1 MSQQPAPQQPR
12 RPDLLMWQGQPL
24 PCFVKAVVYEAGQAA
39 ALGIKTSNPALIKS
53 LLEDPDQQR
62 ELRSLL
68 RQQVQAE
75 MGRQGI
81 SYGVDEEQVAQ
92 VIDTF
97 VEMVLKGTG
106 DMASRKVADGEKP
119 TPGEDGK
126 LEYVRNPQG
135 VALRLLGRR
144 EQEQVIRQV
153 YQVKKGEALVVRHPP
168 VAGKAGVD
176 VRGEKVEPA
185 RPPED
190 VVLQSI
196 SGPNTEV
203 QLQKLVAAIDGVYR
217 EDLKGRIRVVQELA
231 VDEVS
236 PATGDLPRSGVA
248 AVNVL
253 VRRTIANGASVQTT
267 EDVFVGTPQE
277 PGVVEANAR
286 VRARHLLVRGQVAGR
301 PLPAS
306 YLSGELETLES
317 IAQRQVY
324 SQLERSQLEVAGLF
338 AAREVLGR
346 NVTAGQVLVR
356 DDVRGAALEAREEV
370 LVDGNLSGGLVLC
383 GTRLQVAGD
392 LGNESGTTTRVHLG
406 EAGGQAQEQDRFRL
420 QAEREKLEIRVQAL
434 ETHQAGM
441 EKKSAKSAYWAAFM
455 RGEKRV
461 PQHPLERQLLIQF
474 LQAAKDR
481 QRLERE
487 VADARRQVADLARL
501 VQQGDEGEAEGGEG
515 FQVVV
520 GGTIYPGVSLEMVR
534 RLEQGDLEKKVRD
547 RAGHETTLGALKAQL
562 AEQLTHYLELY
573 QEGVEERQKA
583 LEQMFKGMEK
593 RPEPPRLQDR
603 RFQMEVVFLEEPP
616 AGAGG
621 PLALEGVVY
630 ALAHDPGSFHLKI
643 IGRLKEPVRQVVVSV
658 EKSGGE
664 LVFRC
669 LPAAA
674 PPVPWQRDAQVLE
687 RLAGLGILGRSGR
700 AHMLE

>member
-1 MSQQPAPQQPR
+1 MAEPPAPPPR
-12 RPDLLMWQGQPL
+12 QRTNLMMWEGQPL
-24 PCFVKAVVYEAGQAA
+24 PCFVKAVIYEAGQAA
-39 ALGIKTSNPALIKS
+39 ALGIKTPNPALIKS

-62 ELRSLL
+62 ELRTLL
-68 RQQVQAE
+68 RQQVQEE
-75 MGRQGI
+75 MGYQGI
-81 SYGVDEEQVAQ
+81 SYGIDDDHVAQ
-92 VIDTF
+92 VVDTF

-106 DMASRKVADGEKP
+106 DMASRKVAEGELP
-119 TPGEDGK
+119 TLGEDGK

-135 VALRLLGRR
+135 VALRLLGRQ
-144 EQEQVIRQV
+144 EQEQVLRQV

-168 VAGKAGVD
+168 VAGKSGVD
-176 VRGEKVEPA
+176 VRGEKVEPK

-190 VVLQSI
+190 VALQAI

-217 EDLKGRIRVVQELA
+217 EDLQGRVRVVQELA

-253 VRRTIANGASVQTT
+253 VRRLIANGASLLTS

-277 PGVVEANAR
+277 PGVVEATSR

-306 YLSGELETLES
+306 YLSGEVETLES

-324 SQLERSQLEVAGLF
+324 SQLERSQIEVAGLF

-346 NVTAGQVLVR
+346 NVNAGQVLVR
-356 DDVRGAALEAREEV
+356 DDVRGAALEASEEV
-370 LVDGNLSGGLVLC
+370 LVDGHLLGGLVLC

-392 LGNESGTTTRVHLG
+392 LGNAAGTTTRVHLG
-406 EAGGQAQEQDRFRL
+406 EAGGQSKEQDRFRL
-420 QAEREKLEIRVQAL
+420 QAEREKLEARVQAL
-434 ETHQAGM
+434 EAHQAGM

-461 PQHPLERQLLIQF
+461 PQHPLERQLLVQF

-487 VADARRQVADLARL
+487 VADAKRQVADLVRL
-501 VQQGDEGEAEGGEG
+501 VQEGGEGGAEGGEG

-534 RLEQGDLEKKVRD
+534 RLEPGDLEKKVKD
-547 RAGHETTLGALKAQL
+547 RSGHETTVGAVKSQL
-562 AEQLTHYLELY
+562 AEQVAHYIELY

-593 RPEPPRLQDR
+593 RPQPPRLQDR
-603 RFQMEVVFLEEPP
+603 RFQMEVVFLAAPQAKES
-616 AGAGG
+616 A
-621 PLALEGVVY
+621 PLVLEGVVY
-630 ALAHDPGSFHLKI
+630 VLAHEPGTFYLKI
-643 IGRLKEPVRQVVVSV
+643 IGRVKEPVRQLVVSV

-674 PPVPWQRDAQVLE
+674 PPVPWQQEARVLE

-700 AHMLE
+700 AHLLE